1 MGHITPEAQIGGNIA
16 LVQNGDIIT
25 IDAINNV
32 LEANVDEK
40 EFEQRRAAWTPR
52 PSKATNG
59 YLRKYE
65 QLVSTASEGCVTDE
79 KII

>member
-1 MGHITPEAQIGGNIA
+1 MTPEAQIGGNIA
-16 LVQNGDIIT
+16 LVKNGDIIT

-40 EFEQRRAAWTPR
+40 EFERRRTTWQPI
-52 PSKATNG
+52 PSKATTG
-59 YLRKYE
+59 YLKKYA

-79 KII
+79 INL